1 MPITLCENFR
11 ALFYAPFYAAHALG
25 FYEREGVEVRLINSP
40 APGFAMECLR
50 DGTADVIWGGPL
62 RVLLAHE
69 ADPDCDL
76 VCFCE
81 VVCRDPFFLIGRR
94 PRPGFRLEE
103 LRDCRLGTVSEVPTP
118 WLCLQD
124 DLRRAGVDPGGLDR
138 VADRTMSDNCA
149 ALRRGELD
157 AVQLFQP
164 HAEELVRLGLGHVW
178 YAAADRGLTAYTSL
192 NTRRRVLAEKESEL
206 LAMVRAISRTLD
218 WVQASDGGTIAEA
231 VGSYFP
237 DVPRPVF
244 AAAIDRYK
252 AHGLYGRDP
261 VLRSEGFERLRA
273 AMLSG
278 GALRRGA
285 AYETCVD
292 PRLAERALAE
302 ASGL

>member
-25 FYEREGVEVRLINSP
+25 FYEREGVEVRLLASP
-40 APGFAMECLR
+40 GPGFAAEALR
-50 DGTADVIWGGPL
+50 TGAADVIWGGPL

-69 ADPDCDL
+69 ADPACDL

-81 VVCRDPFFLIGRR
+81 VVARDPFFLIGHR
-94 PRPGFRLEE
+94 PRPEFRLED

-124 DLRRAGVDPGGLDR
+124 DLRRAGVEPDGLNR
-138 VADRTMSDNCA
+138 VADRSMAENCA

-157 AVQLFQP
+157 VIQLFQP
-164 HAEELVRLGLGHVW
+164 HAEELIRLGLGHVW

-192 NTRRRVLAEKESEL
+192 NTRRQVLAEKEDEL
-206 LAMVRAISRTLD
+206 LAMTRAVCRTLD
-218 WVQASDGGTIAEA
+218 WVQASDGGAIAEA

-237 DVPRPVF
+237 EVPRPVF

-261 VLRSEGFERLRA
+261 VLKREGFERLRA

-278 GALRRGA
+278 GAIQRGA
-285 AYETCVD
+285 SYEACVETS
-292 PRLAERALAE
+292 LAERAVAE
-302 ASGL
+302 VRGL